1 MNHFNFDYLI
11 HRICGSHDKT
21 IKIWKFNQSYKENL
35 DLSLNDTTNIKQSDV
50 ILFHRD
56 IKHHESPITCL
67 EYDGIENIISAN
79 TSGMILI
86 ININGVLLHQLF
98 MQKYLEPITCLKVN
112 EYKLILCFRIF
123 LL

>member
-1 MNHFNFDYLI
+1 M
-11 HRICGSHDKT
+11 
-21 IKIWKFNQSYKENL
+21 
-35 DLSLNDTTNIKQSDV
+35 

-79 TSGMILI
+79 SAGVILI